1 MIHYMQQNMKK
12 NVLLIVV
19 LAVALFAIY
28 MGSSPLRALT
38 VSGNSMTP
46 LITQAD
52 MIVVAPVDQN
62 NLNLHVGN
70 IITYKRE
77 IDGTTVLITHRIVE
91 INDNGFRTKGDS
103 MDEIDPYVVKPTES
117 VGVMKFK
124 IPYLGSFLRF
134 ANTTPGFILLII
146 VPATLI
152 IAIEIKII
160 IRYKYGEKEK

>member
-1 MIHYMQQNMKK
+1 MKK
-12 NVLLIVV
+12 TLVLLILPVIAFIV
-19 LAVALFAIY
+19 LAVYLVPIRF
-28 MGSSPLRALT
+28 LT
-38 VSGNSMTP
+38 VTGNSMTP
-46 LITQAD
+46 VITQAD

-62 NLNLHVGN
+62 NLNLHVGD

-77 IDGTTVLITHRIVE
+77 IDGTTVFITHRIVE

-103 MDEIDPYVVKPTES
+103 MDEIDPYVVKPTEI

-152 IAIEIKII
+152 IAIEIKVI
-160 IRYKYGEKEK
+160 IRGEKEK